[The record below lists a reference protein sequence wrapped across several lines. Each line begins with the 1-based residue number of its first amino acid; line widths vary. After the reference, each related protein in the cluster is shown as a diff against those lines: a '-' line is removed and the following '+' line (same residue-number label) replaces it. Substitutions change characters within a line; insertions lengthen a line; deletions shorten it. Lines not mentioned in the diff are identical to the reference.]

1 MQLINLDIESA
12 ISKNIEIV
20 CLYIKKITEIVFL
33 ITQMIVQWYGMLVCF
48 GKVDFTYPYGFGILM
63 LYDLLWKG
71 KVSYYIHHEYLVNNS
86 EVLLKKIK

>member
-33 ITQMIVQWYGMLVCF
+33 ITQMIVQ
-48 GKVDFTYPYGFGILM
+48 
-63 LYDLLWKG
+63 
-71 KVSYYIHHEYLVNNS
+71 
-86 EVLLKKIK
+86 